1 MNKLILSE
9 TITLFKTGG
18 LKDLDG
24 RMERACLCDLDKLR
38 DRINIEINALPL
50 NKKNMIKEVIINY
63 LKDLVEVQNGN
74 KNYWSY
80 RP

>member
-1 MNKLILSE
+1 
-9 TITLFKTGG
+9 
-18 LKDLDG
+18 
-24 RMERACLCDLDKLR
+24 MERACLCDLDKLR

-74 KNYWSY
+74 KNY
-80 RP
+80 